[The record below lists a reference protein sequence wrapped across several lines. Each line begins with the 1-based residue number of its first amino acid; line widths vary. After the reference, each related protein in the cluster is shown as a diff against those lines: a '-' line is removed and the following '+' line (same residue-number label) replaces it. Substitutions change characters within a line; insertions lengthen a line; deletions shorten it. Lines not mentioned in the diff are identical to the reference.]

1 MGTNRPRQPQIV
13 MCFGL
18 FALAGESPMKLS
30 YIGLAILVLV
40 LGEAALLANNRT
52 QEDGWAEYRDS
63 HNCKPVGD
71 IEVSNRAGYLC
82 DDGQVHYRW
91 RQMR

>member
-1 MGTNRPRQPQIV
+1 MV
-13 MCFGL
+13 CFGL

-63 HNCKPVGD
+63 HNCKPVGN

>member
-1 MGTNRPRQPQIV
+1 L
-13 MCFGL
+13 L
-18 FALAGESPMKLS
+18 FDLLTPTGDPLMKLS

-40 LGEAALLANNRT
+40 LGEAALLASNRT

-63 HNCKPVGD
+63 HGCKPVGD

>member
-1 MGTNRPRQPQIV
+1 MN
-13 MCFGL
+13 L
-18 FALAGESPMKLS
+18 Y

-40 LGEAALLANNRT
+40 LGEVLLLANNRNN
-52 QEDGWAEYRDS
+52 EDGWAEYRDS
-63 HNCKPVGD
+63 HNCKAVAQ

-82 DDGQVHYRW
+82 DDGEVHYRW